1 MEVRRNKAIDIMC
14 LVETWHDVDSISFSR
29 LRLSGFQVVDK
40 PRPRTDD
47 LSLSTNHGG
56 VAIVASPDIQLSPV
70 SINVSPATFE
80 FTAAGLVNGSFAATV
95 IVIYRPGSVAVQ
107 SLFFDELS
115 AILDAVATHHERVF
129 LVGDIN
135 IRCDRTDDPITMQF
149 FDVIHSYGFGIQPTD
164 ATHSSGGTTDVVI
177 TQLDFVSVGQV
188 SVNDVGLSD
197 HCLLS
202 WSVPNVRV
210 TPTTEYV
217 TRRPWRQLDIE
228 T

>member
-1 MEVRRNKAIDIMC
+1 MQTVR
-14 LVETWHDVDSISFSR
+14 H
-29 LRLSGFQVVDK
+29 
-40 PRPRTDD
+40 
-47 LSLSTNHGG
+47 
-56 VAIVASPDIQLSPV
+56 
-70 SINVSPATFE
+70 TFE
-80 FTAAGLVNGSFAATV
+80 FTAARLVNGSFAATV

-129 LVGDIN
+129 LVGDTN
-135 IRCDRTDDPITMQF
+135 IRCDRTNDQITMQF

-228 T
+228 TLRRDIVRSPLCQRDLWPDDTDALAELYDTQMNAVLDGLIPSRPVVRCPRSSDAWYDYMIVAKLNVS